1 MNTRILSYLTAIE
14 TYGSLSEAAKRLYVS
29 QPYLSKIL
37 HDMEDRYHITI
48 FTRGKNGMQTTENG
62 RLFLDMARELIQDA
76 ERFEKIFRDHTGETM
91 LRIAAFPSS
100 YAADAYLRMIKA
112 MPDQSFRFHYK
123 EESSSEVIKDVY
135 TSAADVG
142 IIFLKKRSRTL
153 TEQFFK
159 ARRIICRPVFDARL
173 HVIVRNGH
181 PLTQKNDLTLEDLY
195 QYNIAMYHTKKGDGI
210 YSLEDGYYNQVSLPD
225 LVDFDRFKQI
235 IYIYSRATL
244 HNILNQTDYIALGSQ
259 ATLDQQKN
267 FGIASIPFPFPG
279 GMKDPDSF
287 GNTLCYIHLKDRPLS
302 SAAKRFVQYLLKYY
316 S

>member
-14 TYGSLSEAAKRLYVS
+14 TYGSLSEASKRLYVS

-37 HDMEDRYHITI
+37 HDMEDQYHITI
-48 FTRGKNGMQTTENG
+48 FTRGKSGMQATENG
-62 RLFLDMARELIQDA
+62 RLFLDMARELIQEV
-76 ERFEKIFRDHTGETM
+76 ERFEKIFRDQTGETM

-112 MPDQSFRFHYK
+112 MPEQSFRFHYK
-123 EESSSEVIKDVY
+123 EESSSEVIQDVY
-135 TSAADVG
+135 TQAADVG
-142 IIFLKKRSRTL
+142 IIFLKKKNRTL
-153 TEQFFK
+153 TEHFFK
-159 ARRIICRPVFDARL
+159 ARRILYRPVFDATL
-173 HVIVRNGH
+173 HLITRAGH
-181 PLTQKNDLTLEDLY
+181 PLTQKSDLTLEDIY
-195 QYNIAMYHTKKGDGI
+195 QYNIAMYHAKKETGI
-210 YSLEDGYYNQVSLPD
+210 YSLEDGYYNQASLPD

-244 HNILNQTDYIALGSQ
+244 HNVLNQTDYIALGSQ
-259 ATLDQQKN
+259 ATLDQQEN
-267 FGIASIPFPFPG
+267 FGIVSIPFPFPKG
-279 GMKDPDSF
+279 TKDPDSY